1 MSNETMEIKN
11 LPSGSRPCNS
21 QSFRFGGMLCIGI
34 DDALHVDETIEDLGV
49 ASIFEVTILPSPSY
63 IIFIN
68 RGSQLQE
75 I

>member
-1 MSNETMEIKN
+1 MSNEMMEIKN
-11 LPSGSRPCNS
+11 LPSRSHPRNS
-21 QSFRFGGMLCIGI
+21 QSLRFGSMLCIGI

>member
-1 MSNETMEIKN
+1 MSNEMMEIKN
-11 LPSGSRPCNS
+11 LPSRSHPCNS
-21 QSFRFGGMLCIGI
+21 QSLCFGGMLCIGI
-34 DDALHVDETIEDLGV
+34 DDALHVDETVEDLGV